1 MAAAG
6 SAWLDLEIILFWK
19 GLYRIRILQ
28 VYMQLPYSD
37 VAFIFLHNFQKKE
50 TYSTGVTVK
59 NTHRPPLA
67 ARKRFAVS
75 LRTFP
80 KHS

>member
-19 GLYRIRILQ
+19 GLYQIRILQ

-37 VAFIFLHNFQKKE
+37 VAFIHVHGNQLMTRNALIMMFTQLSEKGDLLYRGDCKKH
-50 TYSTGVTVK
+50 T
-59 NTHRPPLA
+59 
-67 ARKRFAVS
+67 
-75 LRTFP
+75 
-80 KHS
+80 

>member
-19 GLYRIRILQ
+19 GFYRIRILQ

-37 VAFIFLHNFQKKE
+37 VAFIHVHGNQLMTRNA
-50 TYSTGVTVK
+50 
-59 NTHRPPLA
+59 LIMM
-67 ARKRFAVS
+67 
-75 LRTFP
+75 
-80 KHS
+80 